1 LASPLR
7 DVILN
12 TYVHFPYRNCRKTT
26 IKDMRYEEKIR
37 KDLELVPGRGRTT
50 PTSEQDAF
58 ATTNAGESVVHTIS
72 LKDVRQSRPFE
83 CAEIVAYIR

>member
-1 LASPLR
+1 MAPPLR
-7 DVILN
+7 DAILN
-12 TYVHFPYRNCRKTT
+12 TYIHFLYRNCQKTT
-26 IKDMRYEEKIR
+26 IKDMRDEEKIQ

-72 LKDVRQSRPFE
+72 LKDMRQSRPFE
-83 CAEIVAYIR
+83 RAEIVAYIR